1 MKAEYF
7 VVIFC
12 LLFAGAY
19 FTYAKRMNGWGNNDS
34 SIVISGDNFYEE
46 IKYSGR
52 IAFSDD
58 ETSFKSITP
67 GGYINF
73 RKNEDRVIA
82 KSNKQGMISYELS
95 ESDNKLTLDS
105 NGKKL
110 IAEAVKELIALGI
123 DATERMERIYKKGGN
138 RALMNELGNLKNDNV
153 KRMYFEH
160 ILKFD
165 SLSADDLAILA
176 KKVSTSFGSDQD
188 KEDVLKRFAPEQLK
202 DSSTAAAYMKT
213 VESFNDDYAKSNALK
228 SIMTIAVSKELFLQ
242 VLQVINGIHDENERQ
257 GLLRDIMD
265 KGGLDEE
272 QTDRVIEACAHFNDD
287 MQKEN
292 LLMRLISKTGV
303 AVKHFDKL
311 LEMTAHFNDDVQ
323 KENLYKKLMSENNL
337 SEEQWA
343 SLINQTANIGGDFE
357 KSNFLIQLSQKMPK
371 SDNIRNVYLK
381 IAKTINDDQQYG
393 RAVRAIE

>member
-19 FTYAKRMNGWGNNDS
+19 FTYAKRLNGWGNNDS

-52 IAFSDD
+52 IDFSDD

-82 KSNKQGMISYELS
+82 KSNKRGLITYELS
-95 ESDNKLTLDS
+95 EGDNKLTLDS
-105 NGKKL
+105 NGRKL
-110 IAEAVKELIALGI
+110 ITEAVKEMIALGI
-123 DATERMERIYKKGGN
+123 DANQRMERIYKKGGN

-160 ILKFD
+160 ILKSD
-165 SLSADDLAILA
+165 SLSSDDLSMLA
-176 KKVSTSFGSDQD
+176 KKVSTYFGSDQD
-188 KEDVLKRFAPEQLK
+188 KEDVLKRFTPEQLK
-202 DSSTAAAYMKT
+202 DSATASAYLNT
-213 VESFNDDYAKSNALK
+213 IGSFGDDYAKSNALK
-228 SIMTIAVSKELFLQ
+228 NIMVITVYKELFPQ
-242 VLQVINGIHDENERQ
+242 MMQIINTINDENQRNE
-257 GLLRDIMD
+257 LLRNLVE
-265 KGGLDEE
+265 KGQLDEQ
-272 QTDRVIEACAHFNDD
+272 QTDEVIEAASHFNDD

-292 LLMRLISKTGV
+292 LLMRLISQSGIP
-303 AVKHFDKL
+303 AKHFDKL
-311 LEMTAHFNDDVQ
+311 VGIISHFNDDNQ
-323 KENLYKKLMSENNL
+323 KQNIYRKLVDQNNL
-337 SEEQWA
+337 SEEQWIT
-343 SLINQTANIGGDFE
+343 LIGQTVNINGDFE
-357 KSNFLIQLSQKMPK
+357 KSSFLIQLTRKLPK
-371 SDNIRNVYLK
+371 SDNIREAYLK
-381 IAKTINDDQQYG
+381 AAKTINDDSQYG